1 MKKIILTIVMMAA
14 ALTALRAQYTT
25 RISTDTMPCG
35 VRQPNYYYSA
45 WYDTT
50 EWYLYG
56 SALDSIHVYNDGRD
70 TFYYHWSPYHVGVAA
85 VNNSHESPAGV
96 DQTLVYQ
103 QYAPQPIRIKGIWA
117 MVSQYAGPQPNLPDG
132 GNNFPILDSARV
144 PEDFYLYVRNA
155 SGDSVPNRILLDR
168 VATLRWDTAQPKM
181 MCIQKTLDPTFAG
194 ANAYC
199 HVYEALF
206 DTVYTIEGEYFLGGS
221 QRSNS
226 LNTNGGAPI
235 GHKHFPTLYVA
246 FGQGTILDRMH
257 DPYAMTLWAAGPDGP
272 FWVTDTIFSKF
283 GPFGVITDGQRY
295 VEVSASD
302 TSQGMGFYTA
312 FYPDSTYQ
320 TITAEPSRGYRFSHW
335 NDSVTDN
342 PRTIFVTSDTSFT
355 AYFAPLPEYR
365 VDAGSA
371 DEELGRVTGGGPYY
385 EGETARLEARANRG
399 GRFVCWNDSVT
410 DNPRTV
416 VVTGDTV
423 LTAYFSALGQYRV
436 EGASSDEGRGYV
448 LGGGTYLED
457 DTAVLEA
464 VPADARYL
472 FGWWNEGVNDNPYQ
486 VVVSSDTLLTAY
498 FLLNPAYEGI
508 EPSGREGEPFRL
520 TPNPAR
526 GEAAVELREGAEHGS
541 VLQMHDAAGHEVLN
555 EPLEAGTQR
564 RVLDLRM
571 LAQGAYFVTVKTPT
585 YTSTR
590 KLVVE

>member
-70 TFYYHWSPYHVGVAA
+70 TFYYHWSPYHVGFGGI
-85 VNNSHESPAGV
+85 NNAQAIADLTH
-96 DQTLVYQ
+96 VYQ
-103 QYAPQPIRIKGIWA
+103 QYAPHPIRIKGIWA
-117 MVSQYAGPQPNLPDG
+117 MVSQYAGNQMNSPDG
-132 GNNFPILDSARV
+132 GNIFPIFDSARV
-144 PEDFYLYVRNA
+144 PEYFYLYVRNA
-155 SGDSVPNRILLDR
+155 GWDSIPDSILLDR
-168 VATLRWDTAQPKM
+168 VATLRWDTSQPKM

-226 LNTNGGAPI
+226 LEKWGTI
-235 GHKHFPTLYVA
+235 GHKHFPTLYLT
-246 FGQGTILDRMH
+246 FGRGTIDRMH
-257 DPYAMTLWAAGPDGP
+257 DPYAMRLDALYGPDGP
-272 FWVTDTIFSKF
+272 FRVVETSTTTF

-295 VEVSASD
+295 VEVSSSD

-355 AYFAPLPEYR
+355 AYFASLPEYR
-365 VDAGSA
+365 VDAGSS

-423 LTAYFSALGQYRV
+423 FTANFVALDQYSLEV
-436 EGASSDEGRGYV
+436 YSNNEAYGTV
-448 LGGGTYLED
+448 TGGGTFYDGEEPLIMARPNGGYYLLRWD
-457 DTAVLEA
+457 DGPTFISRNVVMTQDTSITAIFWPIGVPVGVQGADEA
-464 VPADARYL
+464 
-472 FGWWNEGVNDNPYQ
+472 GVQ
-486 VVVSSDTLLTAY
+486 
-498 FLLNPAYEGI
+498 
-508 EPSGREGEPFRL
+508 FRL
-520 TPNPAR
+520 VPNPASSEVRLEVAAEGFR
-526 GEAAVELREGAEHGS
+526 GGVLAVA
-541 VLQMHDAAGHEVLN
+541 DAAGREVLRR
-555 EPLEAGTQR
+555 ELKASERVCEFRVADLPAGT
-564 RVLDLRM
+564 
-571 LAQGAYFVTVKTPT
+571 YFVTLTTKEG
-585 YTSTR
+585 TSTR